1 MLRGLRKGPR
11 FFCPILPQG
20 AIFLYFCNLRQK
32 SVTSYRFV
40 GVGVLAAL
48 LVTGCGYRAPFH
60 ASYIPEISDSTRY
73 AGVRTDYQPL
83 AALVAKDTGMEPIT
97 GNTVGL
103 VNDQHQKFDLLLD
116 DISKVKES
124 LYIDHYRFCYD
135 SCGSR
140 LSDMMI
146 DKAAAGKDVRI
157 IVDYGAHTRA
167 QRKGHQALLDSKVDF
182 RYFHF
187 PVMLIDY
194 VLPAQAT
201 HRDHRKLVLLDG
213 KTAYLGGRNIQDRY
227 FVDWRDADIRIT
239 GPVVNDL
246 AAIFNENQYR
256 VAPENAPVPTKPER
270 ELREA
275 AAHDTVP
282 GLTLFYDTTVQVFSD
297 SPVDRRLPIRNCFE
311 WAIDHAQRYFWF
323 YNPYTPPPASTL
335 KALKSAAARGVD
347 VRWIVPGNNDVKLA
361 QSLGESLYKELLQAG
376 IRIYEWQEHVLHVK
390 QFMVDDY
397 LTGIGSANMDNLSF
411 FLNYEMQALIY
422 DEAFTRHATD
432 IYRRELETD
441 CVEIKLE
448 EVLSWSFF
456 RKLRNWIVRTLGGP
470 LG

>member
-1 MLRGLRKGPR
+1 M
-11 FFCPILPQG
+11 
-20 AIFLYFCNLRQK
+20 
-32 SVTSYRFV
+32 TSYRFV

-60 ASYIPEISDSTRY
+60 ASYIPEMSESTRY

-135 SCGSR
+135 SCGSQ
-140 LSDMMI
+140 LSDIMI
-146 DKAAAGKDVRI
+146 DKAAADKDIRI
-157 IVDYGAHTRA
+157 IVDYGAHDKA
-167 QRKGHQALLDSKVDF
+167 YRKGHQALLDSKVDF

-397 LTGIGSANMDNLSF
+397 LSCIGSANMDNLSF
-411 FLNYEMQALIY
+411 FLNYEVQTLIF
-422 DEAFTRHATD
+422 DEEFTRHASEIFEED
-432 IYRRELETD
+432 IEEH
-441 CVEIKLE
+441 CQEITLE
-448 EVLSWSFF
+448 EVRHWSIF
-456 RKLRNWIVRTLGGP
+456 RKIRNGFVRWFGP